1 MTRGGGSVRAFA
13 AVLAASLGGV
23 APCAGQ
29 TTADSPVLRHEFSCA
44 LERRPGSEG
53 SVVVGPE
60 EAGAR
65 LRTEAAWVY
74 MGMIHGFEVE
84 YVPLDIGRNVHE
96 SFAAKPAW
104 KERSQ
109 RKGLSLADVRIEE
122 TTVKAYVEYRMT
134 RSESSRYA
142 GWRALGAAP
151 FQSEGRAS
159 EASGPDARF
168 TAMEQAVKLA
178 VKEYARS
185 LEKNRP
191 RRVRALAA
199 FERPPTIRVDQ
210 GLYVASARIL
220 IKVLEIVP
228 YPDL

>member
-1 MTRGGGSVRAFA
+1 VTRGAGPVRAFA
-13 AVLAASLGGV
+13 AVLAATLGAV

-29 TTADSPVLRHEFSCA
+29 PNAESPVLRHEFSCA

-53 SVVVGPE
+53 AVAVGPE

-65 LRTEAAWVY
+65 LRAEAAWVY

-96 SFAAKPAW
+96 SFAARPAW
-104 KERSQ
+104 NQRSE
-109 RKGLSLADVRIEE
+109 RKGLSLADIRIEE

-142 GWRALGAAP
+142 GWRARGAAP
-151 FQSEGRAS
+151 FQAEGRAA
-159 EASGPDARF
+159 EANGPDARF

-199 FERPPTIRVDQ
+199 FERPPTIKVDQ
-210 GLYVASARIL
+210 GLYVATARIL
-220 IKVLEIVP
+220 IKVLEIQP